1 VLKRLLKKVLSSYQI
16 PVYEGEAYRGIVEQY
31 YEMNPETETLLFDGD
46 ALQDGMTVLID
57 SGYRQDLDEIES
69 HYDYHKARI
78 NNRWCTVSNLIQ
90 KGDLLT
96 FIGTYEDGVMEKRT
110 FNSSIAW
117 LVKLNTI
124 PESKDE
130 NDVPAGGTRLA
141 YLTEFVKNRSI

>member
-1 VLKRLLKKVLSSYQI
+1 MLKRLFNKILFSYQT
-16 PVYEGEAYRGIVEQY
+16 PVYEDEAYKGIIEKY
-31 YEMNPETETLLFDGD
+31 YEMDPKTETLLFDGD

-57 SGYRQDLDEIES
+57 SGCRQDLDEIES
-69 HYDYHKARI
+69 HHDYHNARVQ
-78 NNRWCTVSNLIQ
+78 NRWCTVSNLIQ

-96 FIGTYEDGVMEKRT
+96 FIGTYEDGVMEKRII
-110 FNSSIAW
+110 NSSFSW